1 MILQKYDFF
10 GYANIG
16 FLMQTIGLHYLYIDN
31 QAYFLRQDEA
41 WILFVNFL

>member
-16 FLMQTIGLHYLYIDN
+16 FLMQPIGLHHLCIDN
-31 QAYFLRQDEA
+31 QAHFPGSEE
-41 WILFVNFL
+41 V